1 MLKPKQKEI
10 ARYMVMEPDL
20 TNEEYAAYVG
30 INPKT
35 LYDWKKKEEFVEYY
49 DSLCKEK
56 FKSYEA
62 LALKKL
68 RDRLKKGDMRAITYV
83 LDGTG
88 YKASDQVD
96 LKADELTLKVSIEE

>member
-1 MLKPKQKEI
+1 MLKPKQKQI
-10 ARYMVMEPDL
+10 AQIMVCEPEL
-20 TNEEYAAYVG
+20 SNEQYAERVG

-35 LYDWKKKEEFVEYY
+35 LYEWKKNPEFVAFLDE
-49 DSLCKEK
+49 LCKEK

-68 RDRLKKGDMRAITYV
+68 RERVKKGDMRAITYV

-88 YKASDQVD
+88 YKASETVNMN
-96 LKADELTLKVSIEE
+96 AEALTLKVSIEE